1 MQQSLSRLVA
11 ILHRSHA
18 MYVNRV
24 LKQWNITSGEV
35 GFLMTLYQ
43 AEGRTQEQLCS
54 ILAIDKAA
62 ATRGLCSLENKGY
75 ITRQVNEQDKRCKC
89 IYLTEKAK
97 ELRNSIT
104 TEVRAWNT
112 GASELVGEQTYQN
125 VCSNL
130 ETILQNMKSEQNHGI

>member
-1 MQQSLSRLVA
+1 M
-11 ILHRSHA
+11 
-18 MYVNRV
+18 
-24 LKQWNITSGEV
+24 
-35 GFLMTLYQ
+35 MTLYQ
-43 AEGRTQEQLCS
+43 TEGRTQEQLCS

-125 VCSNL
+125 VCTNL

>member
-24 LKQWNITSGEV
+24 LKQWNITNGEV

-97 ELRNSIT
+97 ELRNS
-104 TEVRAWNT
+104 
-112 GASELVGEQTYQN
+112 
-125 VCSNL
+125 
-130 ETILQNMKSEQNHGI
+130 